1 MLLYVYH
8 SYGIL
13 TIVSDPANIRY
24 EQSEFWS
31 QWYAEK
37 SNRIKSVNIFL
48 SLINT
53 GQFGMKTSESK
64 ESLRVVVTDKA
75 VQHENFLKGHPS
87 WYYSRS
93 STFNFGVLMGSE
105 VLVLA

>member
-8 SYGIL
+8 SYGIS
-13 TIVSDPANIRY
+13 TVISDPADTWY

-37 SNRIKSVNIFL
+37 SNKIKSVNISL
-48 SLINT
+48 SLVNT

-64 ESLRVVVTDKA
+64 ESLIVVVTDKV
-75 VQHENFLKGHPS
+75 VQHEDFPEGHPF

-93 STFNFGVLMGSE
+93 STFNFEVLMGSE